1 MSAPKLFVI
10 ASPSGGG
17 KTSILKVILQRHPE
31 FKFSVSA
38 TTRAMRV
45 GETNGKE
52 YFFIQRHDFAQMI
65 VQGELVEHEHI
76 YNDYY
81 GTMKREVD
89 GALNSGQCMVFD
101 IDVKGAMSIKK
112 KYPSDTVL
120 IFIQPPSIEVL
131 EQRLRNRKTESEE
144 KLQKRL
150 ERVKMELESASQFDH
165 VVVND
170 VLETAIEEFDTII
183 KTYL

>member
-1 MSAPKLFVI
+1 MSRPKLFVI

-17 KTSILKVILQRHPE
+17 KTSILHVILQRHPE

-38 TTRAMRV
+38 TTRSIRV
-45 GETNGKE
+45 GETNEKE
-52 YFFIQRHDFAQMI
+52 YFFIQRHDFERMI
-65 VQGELVEHEHI
+65 VQGELIEHELI

-81 GTMKREVD
+81 GTLKHEVD
-89 GALNSGQCMVFD
+89 SALNSGKCMVFD
-101 IDVKGAMSIKK
+101 IDVKGATSIKK
-112 KYPSDTVL
+112 KYPNDTVL
-120 IFIQPPSIEVL
+120 IFIQPPSVEVL
-131 EQRLRNRKTESEE
+131 EERLRGRKTESEE

-150 ERVKMELESASQFDH
+150 ERAKMEIEAAPKFDH

-170 VLETAIEEFDTII
+170 VLETAIEEVDAII

>member
-1 MSAPKLFVI
+1 MSAPKLFVV

-52 YFFIQRHDFAQMI
+52 YFFIQRHDFARMI
-65 VQGELVEHEHI
+65 VQGELVEHELI
-76 YNDYY
+76 YSDYY
-81 GTMKREVD
+81 GTLKREVD
-89 GALNSGQCMVFD
+89 SALNSGQCMVFD
-101 IDVKGAMSIKK
+101 IDVKGATAIKNT
-112 KYPSDTVL
+112 YPNDTIL

-131 EQRLRNRKTESEE
+131 EQRLRSRKTESEE
-144 KLQKRL
+144 KLKKRL
-150 ERVKMELESASQFDH
+150 ERVKMELESVWEFDH

-170 VLETAIEEFDTII
+170 VLETAIEDVEKII
-183 KTYL
+183 KKYL

>member
-17 KTSILKVILQRHPE
+17 KTSILKVILERHLE
-31 FKFSVSA
+31 FRFSISA

-65 VQGELVEHEHI
+65 VQGELVEHEMI
-76 YNDYY
+76 YGDYY
-81 GTMKREVD
+81 GTLKREVD
-89 GALNSGQCMVFD
+89 KALGSGQSMVFD
-101 IDVKGAMSIKK
+101 IDVKGAMSIKN
-112 KYPSDTVL
+112 KYPNDAVL

-131 EQRLRNRKTESEE
+131 EQRLRNRKTEPEE

-150 ERVKMELESASQFDH
+150 DRVKMELEFASQFDH
-165 VVVND
+165 SVVND
-170 VLETAIEEFDTII
+170 ILETAIEKVDAII
-183 KTYL
+183 KKYL